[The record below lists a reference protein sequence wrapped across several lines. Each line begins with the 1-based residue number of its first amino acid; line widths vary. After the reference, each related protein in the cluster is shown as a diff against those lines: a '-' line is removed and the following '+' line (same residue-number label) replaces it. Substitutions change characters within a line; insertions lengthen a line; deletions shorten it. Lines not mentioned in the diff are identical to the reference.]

1 MRWKEP
7 LLLLLVVALVG
18 ALRPAPASLEGRWEG
33 DHGGALCLEV
43 DGSYCA
49 YPRLDG
55 CQTSPD
61 AVPGYWQVA
70 DDRLLL
76 QPLKMEP
83 QEFVFELRGDTL
95 ILTRPG
101 LEGDTTLHRRA
112 LEELAR

>member
-7 LLLLLVVALVG
+7 LLLLMVVALVW
-18 ALRPAPASLEGRWEG
+18 AWRPAPVFLEGSWVG
-33 DHGGALCLEV
+33 DHGGALYLEA
-43 DGSYCA
+43 DGRYRS

-55 CQTSPD
+55 CKTSPV
-61 AVPGYWQVA
+61 AVHGYWQVEE
-70 DDRLLL
+70 DRLLL